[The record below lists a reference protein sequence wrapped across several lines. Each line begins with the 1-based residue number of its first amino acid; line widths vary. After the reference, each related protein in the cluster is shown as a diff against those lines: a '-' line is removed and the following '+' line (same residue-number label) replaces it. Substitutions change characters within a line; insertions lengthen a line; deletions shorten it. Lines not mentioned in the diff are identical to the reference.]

1 MNLCVIRPADVQKC
15 RDGLYARPRK
25 GIRLRQGYGGTTKP
39 LPYKVIFTVKSMVR
53 FIRNMLA
60 GLGTRKASCRVQ
72 ETDEELQRGFKLRYL
87 QFKRI
92 LNANDKVLKMM
103 AEMEEALQGKKPF
116 GMSFVRSRSALISAN
131 VYQIIRHLNS
141 LAPNGRYHALY
152 EQFKGLQQK
161 VGSLLDKRP
170 KTLGGPLVLDLREI
184 DKTTVESAGVKMAIL
199 GEIGKHLRVTTP
211 PGFVITSAAYHL
223 FMTHNRLQEEI
234 DRRIQTHDAGD
245 LDQVHE
251 LSSALQQLLIQ
262 APVPELLATEISG
275 AVEAMGLTSKDA
287 PTLAVRSSAVN
298 EDTREA
304 SFAGQYRSLLNV
316 SPKHLVQA
324 YKEVIAGKYTATA
337 MSYRFHRGLRD
348 EDVIMCVGCLKMVDA
363 ACGGVLYTRN
373 PLNPGEETIL
383 INAVW
388 GLPRLVVDG
397 RSSTDRFVLSRRE
410 PLKLLSKEIARKTL
424 KYHCLEEEGICRY
437 PLDDKESTQPS
448 LSDEQALELGRLAL
462 RLDTYFGAARDI
474 EWAIDVH
481 GRIIILQCR
490 PLQMSP
496 LPGHETEAKEK
507 QDTGR
512 PVLLQGGIAASPGA
526 AAGPVHLLKRE
537 ADKLQFKAGGVM
549 VISQSL
555 PGYATLLDRAA
566 AVIAEYG
573 SQSSHLAN
581 VAREY
586 GVPALFGVS
595 GALAKLRPGRVVT
608 VDAESLRIYEGVVET
623 LINRKPRRPGQ
634 LTAGTPV
641 YQTLKDVSAHI
652 LPLTLLDADSADF
665 RPESCRT
672 FHDIIRYCHES
683 AVREMFLFGREN
695 EFPQRSSK
703 QLIVDVPMKWWI
715 LNLDDGFGEEIEGP
729 HVRLD
734 NIVSIPMLAL
744 WQGITMVPWEGPPPL
759 DGKGFLSVMFEATR
773 NTALLPGMQSPY
785 GERNYFMIAKN
796 YCSLTSRFGFHFA
809 TVESYVGERVP
820 ENYIIF
826 RFKGGAADD
835 FRKHR
840 RVHLIA
846 EVLEEHDFNVSV
858 AEDVLTAR
866 FEDYPMDVMQHRLK
880 ILGYLIMHTRQLDM
894 VMSNDAMVAHYRN
907 KMKAGIAGL
916 SGQEP
921 LQG

>member
-1 MNLCVIRPADVQKC
+1 ML
-15 RDGLYARPRK
+15 
-25 GIRLRQGYGGTTKP
+25 
-39 LPYKVIFTVKSMVR
+39 R
-53 FIRNMLA
+53 FIRNIVS
-60 GLGTRKASCRVQ
+60 GLSPRKEPSRSQ
-72 ETDEELQRGFKLRYL
+72 ETDEELQRGFRLRYL

-103 AEMEEALQGKKPF
+103 AEMEEALQGIKPF
-116 GMSFVRSRSALISAN
+116 GMSFVRSRCALISAN
-131 VYQIIRHLNS
+131 VYQIIQHLNA
-141 LAPNGRYHALY
+141 LAPGGPYRALD
-152 EQFKGLQQK
+152 ERFKDMQQK
-161 VGSLLDKRP
+161 VGSLLDARP
-170 KTLGGPLVLDLREI
+170 KTVEGPLVLGLREL
-184 DKTTVESAGVKMAIL
+184 DKTMVEVAGAKMAVL
-199 GEIGKHLRVTTP
+199 GEIGRHLQINTP
-211 PGFVITSAAYHL
+211 PGFVMTASAYHL
-223 FMTHNRLQEEI
+223 FVTHNRLQEEI
-234 DRRIQTHDAGD
+234 DRRIQTHDAED
-245 LDQVHE
+245 LDQVYE
-251 LSSALQQLLIQ
+251 LSSDLQQLVIQ
-262 APVPELLATEISG
+262 SPVPELLATEISR
-275 AVEAMGLTSKDA
+275 AVEAMGVSSGGA
-287 PTLAVRSSAVN
+287 AALAVRSSAVN

-316 SPKHLVQA
+316 SPKHLLQA

-363 ACGGVLYTRN
+363 ACGGVIYTRD
-373 PLNPGEETIL
+373 PLKPDEETIL

-397 RSSTDRFVLSRRE
+397 RSSVDRFVLSRRE
-410 PLKLLSKEIARKTL
+410 PLNLLSKEIARKTL
-424 KYHCLEEEGICRY
+424 KYRCLEEEGICRY
-437 PLDDKESTQPS
+437 PLDDAQSTQPS

-462 RLDTYFGAARDI
+462 KLDTYFAEPQDI
-474 EWAIDVH
+474 EWAIDFQ
-481 GRIIILQCR
+481 GRITILQCR

-496 LPGHETEAKEK
+496 SPLSGHETEVVEK
-507 QDTGR
+507 QDTDL
-512 PVLLQGGIAASPGA
+512 PVLLQGGIAAGAGA
-526 AAGPVHLLKRE
+526 ASGPVHILKRE
-537 ADKLQFKAGGVM
+537 ADKLQFKAGSIM

-573 SQSSHLAN
+573 SLSSHLAN

-595 GALAKLRPGRVVT
+595 GALDKLSTGQVVT
-608 VDAESLRIYEGVVET
+608 VDAEGFRVYEGVIESV
-623 LINRKPRRPGQ
+623 LVRKPRKPGHSM
-634 LTAGTPV
+634 AGTPV

-652 LPLTLLDADSADF
+652 LPLSLLDADSADF

-703 QLIVDVPMKWWI
+703 QLLVDVPMKWWV
-715 LNLDDGFGEEIEGP
+715 LNLDDGFREEVEGP
-729 HVRLD
+729 HIKLD

-744 WQGITMVPWEGPPPL
+744 WEGITMVPWEGPPPL

-773 NTALLPGMQSPY
+773 NTALLPGMQSRY

-840 RVHLIA
+840 RVNLIA
-846 EVLEEHDFNVSV
+846 EVLEEQDFNVSV
-858 AEDVLTAR
+858 TEDVLTAR
-866 FEDYPMDVMQHRLK
+866 FEDYPMDVIQNRLK

-907 KMKAGIAGL
+907 KMKTGIAGL
-916 SGQEP
+916 FRQDR

>member
-1 MNLCVIRPADVQKC
+1 
-15 RDGLYARPRK
+15 
-25 GIRLRQGYGGTTKP
+25 
-39 LPYKVIFTVKSMVR
+39 
-53 FIRNMLA
+53 MLS
-60 GLGTRKASCRVQ
+60 GLGARKKPSAVQ
-72 ETDEELQRGFKLRYL
+72 PSDEELQRGFRLRYL

-92 LNANDKVLKMM
+92 LNANDKVLNMM
-103 AEMEEALQGKKPF
+103 AEMEEALQGNKPF
-116 GMSFVRSRSALISAN
+116 GMSFVRSRCTLISAN
-131 VYQIIRHLNS
+131 VYQIIQHLNA
-141 LAPNGRYHALY
+141 LAHDGPYQALY
-152 EQFKGLQQK
+152 ERFKDIQQK
-161 VGSLLDKRP
+161 VGSLLDARP
-170 KTLGGPLVLDLREI
+170 KTVEGPLVLGLREL
-184 DKTTVESAGVKMAIL
+184 DKTMIEVAGAKMAVL
-199 GEIGKHLRVTTP
+199 GEIGQHLQVNTP
-211 PGFVITSAAYHL
+211 PGFVMTASAYHL
-223 FMTHNRLQEEI
+223 FVTHNRLQEEI
-234 DRRIQTHDAGD
+234 DRRIQTHDAED
-245 LDQVHE
+245 LDQVYE
-251 LSSALQQLLIQ
+251 LSSDLQQLVIQ
-262 APVPELLATEISG
+262 SPVPELLATEIAG
-275 AVEAMGLTSKDA
+275 AVEAMGVSSGGA
-287 PTLAVRSSAVN
+287 AALAVRSSAVN

-316 SPKHLVQA
+316 SPKHLLQA

-348 EDVIMCVGCLKMVDA
+348 EDVVMCVGCLKMVDA
-363 ACGGVLYTRN
+363 ACGGVIYTRD
-373 PLNPGEETIL
+373 PLKPDEETIL

-397 RSSTDRFVLSRRE
+397 RSSVDRFFLSRKG
-410 PLKLLSKEIARKTL
+410 PLKLLSKDIALKTL
-424 KYHCLEEEGICRY
+424 KYGCLDEEGICRY
-437 PLDDKESTQPS
+437 ALDDRESTQPS

-462 RLDTYFGAARDI
+462 KLDAYFGGPQDI
-474 EWAIDVH
+474 EWAIDSH

-490 PLQMSP
+490 PLQMTPAP
-496 LPGHETEAKEK
+496 LPGHETGAVEK
-507 QDTGR
+507 QDTDH
-512 PVLLQGGIAASPGA
+512 PVLLQGGIAAGA
-526 AAGPVHLLKRE
+526 GVASGPVHILKRE
-537 ADKLQFKAGGVM
+537 ADKLQFKAGSIM

-573 SQSSHLAN
+573 SLSSHLAN

-595 GALAKLRPGRVVT
+595 GALDKLSTGQVVT
-608 VDAESLRIYEGVVET
+608 VDAEGFRVYEGVIESV
-623 LINRKPRRPGQ
+623 LFRKPRKPGQ
-634 LTAGTPV
+634 RMVGTPV

-652 LPLTLLDADSADF
+652 LPLRLLDADSADF

-672 FHDIIRYCHES
+672 FHDIIRYCHET
-683 AVREMFLFGREN
+683 AVRQMFLFGREN

-703 QLIVDVPMKWWI
+703 QLIVDVPMKWWV
-715 LNLDDGFGEEIEGP
+715 LNLDDGFREEVEGP
-729 HVRLD
+729 HIKLD
-734 NIVSIPMLAL
+734 NIVSIPMKAL
-744 WQGITMVPWEGPPPL
+744 WEGINLVPWEGPPPL

-773 NTALLPGMQSPY
+773 NTALLPGMQSRY

-840 RVHLIA
+840 RVNLIA
-846 EVLEEHDFNVSV
+846 EVLEEQDFNVSV
-858 AEDVLTAR
+858 TEDVLTAR
-866 FEDYPMDVMQHRLK
+866 FEDYPIDVMQNRLK

-907 KMKAGIAGL
+907 KMKTGIAGL
-916 SGQEP
+916 FRQDR